1 MARQPAPPAPPAP
14 PATRP
19 PCRKGYQCANS
30 DRHPATDGL
39 HRDACMLSAASR
51 SSRRARIDALTPAQ
65 MRTAL
70 DFLAGWTANGV
81 DAALDVVTR
90 TCRECREAAPWH
102 TAQCT
107 LRPGAEPV
115 AVPVAVTP

>member
-1 MARQPAPPAPPAP
+1 VTAP

-19 PCRKGYQCANS
+19 PCRKGYQCANT

-39 HRDACMLSAASR
+39 HRDACMLSDASR
-51 SSRRARIDALTPAQ
+51 SRRRARIDALTLKQA
-65 MRTAL
+65 RAAL
-70 DFLAGWTANGV
+70 DFLAGWTANGA
-81 DAALDVVTR
+81 DSALDRATGA
-90 TCRECREAAPWH
+90 CGECRESRPWH

>member
-1 MARQPAPPAPPAP
+1 
-14 PATRP
+14 
-19 PCRKGYQCANS
+19 
-30 DRHPATDGL
+30 
-39 HRDACMLSAASR
+39 MLSAASR

-81 DAALDVVTR
+81 DGALDRVSGACT
-90 TCRECREAAPWH
+90 ECREAAPWH

-107 LRPGAEPV
+107 CAPPV